1 MNLPGAQDREKARW
15 VVGRSLTL
23 DILLRR
29 NPHYENAARINVLSE
44 KRHIRCYVSASAVTD
59 IYYVAKKE
67 LKDNGI
73 VLQLLKNLLKTT
85 HIASVTETGIH
96 EALELEWDDFEDS
109 VQYVAG
115 QSISAEYIITRNPND
130 FSNSQIEVL
139 SPEEFLN
146 HITI

>member
-1 MNLPGAQDREKARW
+1 MNVLVDTN
-15 VVGRSLTL
+15 VIL

-44 KRHIRCYVSASAVTD
+44 KRYIRCYISVSAVTD

-67 LKDNGI
+67 LKDNDI
-73 VLQLLKNLLKTT
+73 VLELLKNLLKTT

-96 EALELEWDDFEDS
+96 EALELEWGDFEDS
-109 VQYVAG
+109 VQYVSG

-130 FSNSQIEVL
+130 FTKSQIEVL